1 MKKSF
6 QFLFLA
12 LLISTSSFSQS
23 VDADTDAKYFF
34 SVVAGFNSVQL
45 HSSGPIF
52 EDTKFNSGYSIGLQ
66 FNLFPDYEFQ
76 QFYTRAAIYYSKE
89 RSENETPVVIQ
100 GEPVRAKGDFSFA
113 NIEAFI
119 AYRFAKQA
127 TVDVYLG
134 AGFLFQ
140 QKITKDDDAYRFID
154 TDGNEFPIFDRENL
168 SLPLRFQSEGPKAA
182 LGPFAELGAFVP
194 VGNKLLG
201 ISTGVQYSYFKTNSS
216 AKLNFEKT
224 TLYLRASYELF

>member
-66 FNLFPDYEFQ
+66 FNLFPDYEF
-76 QFYTRAAIYYSKE
+76 E
-89 RSENETPVVIQ
+89 
-100 GEPVRAKGDFSFA
+100 
-113 NIEAFI
+113 
-119 AYRFAKQA
+119 
-127 TVDVYLG
+127 
-134 AGFLFQ
+134 
-140 QKITKDDDAYRFID
+140 
-154 TDGNEFPIFDRENL
+154 
-168 SLPLRFQSEGPKAA
+168 
-182 LGPFAELGAFVP
+182 
-194 VGNKLLG
+194 
-201 ISTGVQYSYFKTNSS
+201 
-216 AKLNFEKT
+216 
-224 TLYLRASYELF
+224 